1 MSSDAI
7 LYLSLPFAS
16 FFFHLE
22 FSDMFCVNVIHVS
35 GMLHGPWCLRLIN
48 NHSGSYISSMVDEDS
63 HSIWF
68 LRAFLVQYVPSGCS
82 SSIQSLESFS
92 GSSQWECIKP
102 EWLQLTI
109 YVLYYILFPIG
120 GLWEIV
126 ELWIKW
132 CRDGTWASVVTA
144 TLCNSFGHGVGP
156 ANAYCNAGAATAT

>member
-1 MSSDAI
+1 MFPVVVPHQSS
-7 LYLSLPFAS
+7 P
-16 FFFHLE
+16 
-22 FSDMFCVNVIHVS
+22 
-35 GMLHGPWCLRLIN
+35 
-48 NHSGSYISSMVDEDS
+48 
-63 HSIWF
+63 
-68 LRAFLVQYVPSGCS
+68 
-82 SSIQSLESFS
+82 LESFS

-132 CRDGTWASVVTA
+132 CRDGTWASVVSA

-156 ANAYCNAGAATAT
+156 ANGYCNAGAAPAT